1 MSSVVAGYEFAGGQ
15 CWYGDLIFAAAVA
28 GAAAAGL
35 RDAFRAE
42 KFAGEFQHLKAAAA
56 FAGGVC
62 G

>member
-1 MSSVVAGYEFAGGQ
+1 MKS
-15 CWYGDLIFAAAVA
+15 IFAAAVA
-28 GAAAAGL
+28 GATAAGL

-42 KFAGEFQHLKAAAA
+42 KFAGEFQYLKAAAA